1 MGPDVPNFRDAGGLA
16 SGSMPTGLVYRSSE
30 LDALDHRGETA
41 LVALGVRQ
49 VFDLRTEGE
58 RRAAPD
64 RLPDGTRLRPL
75 DVMADMSENGASAI
89 AAVFAHQA
97 NRSVVSALN
106 ASLSDG
112 QARQMMVDAY
122 IELVGLPSARHGYRQ
137 MLLDMATDDGA
148 SVVHC
153 TAGKDRTGWGIA
165 VVQLLMGA
173 DIDHVEEDYLASNE
187 AWADGYT
194 QILRDFAQAGGDSDA
209 LGDILWVRPAY
220 LQAALDTVDSIFG
233 SLSAYISEGLGL
245 SPQELASLNARLAGQ
260 ATGSAN

>member
-1 MGPDVPNFRDAGGLA
+1 VVPDVPNFRDAGGLA
-16 SGSMPTGLVYRSSE
+16 SGSLPRGLVYRSSE
-30 LDALDHRGETA
+30 LDALDPPAQAA
-41 LVALGVRQ
+41 LISLGVRR

-64 RLPDGTRLRPL
+64 RLPEGTRLHPL

-97 NRSVVSALN
+97 DRSVVSE
-106 ASLSDG
+106 LSAGLADG
-112 QARQMMVDAY
+112 RARQMMIDAY

-137 MLLDMATDDGA
+137 MLLDMAKDDGA
-148 SVVHC
+148 SIVHC

-173 DIDHVEEDYLASNE
+173 DVDHVEADYLASNE

-194 QILRDFAQAGGDSDA
+194 QILRDFAQAGGDADA

-220 LQAALDTVDSIFG
+220 LQAALDAVDSIFG
-233 SLSAYISEGLGL
+233 SLPAYVSEGLGL
-245 SPQELASLNARLAGQ
+245 GPQELAGLRARLAGQ